1 MVGEAFRSPGCA
13 VDPISE
19 VDNVDILLDNVLL
32 EPSTQILSESVT
44 HASLGLPGPLWSSE
58 SEVR

>member
-1 MVGEAFRSPGCA
+1 MVGGTFRPFGCA
-13 VDPISE
+13 VGPISE

-44 HASLGLPGPLWSSE
+44 HASLGLFGPLWSSE
-58 SEVR
+58 SGVK